1 MNSLRRDGENK
12 KTVETK
18 AAATG
23 AKFALIA
30 GLFKLCRFIFSVKFL
45 FLNFDAK
52 VCIIFYLSKDY
63 LI

>member
-1 MNSLRRDGENK
+1 MNNLRREGEK
-12 KTVETK
+12 QKTVETK

-30 GLFKLCRFIFSVKFL
+30 GLFKLCRFIIAVS
-45 FLNFDAK
+45 
-52 VCIIFYLSKDY
+52 